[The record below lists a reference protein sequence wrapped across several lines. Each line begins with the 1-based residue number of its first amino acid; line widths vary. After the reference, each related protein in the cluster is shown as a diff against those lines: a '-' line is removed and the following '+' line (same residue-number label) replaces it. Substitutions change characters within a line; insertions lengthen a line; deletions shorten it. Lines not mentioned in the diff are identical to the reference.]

1 MSNFFSARWNNIIS
15 IVLGIAALIVF
26 IAYLVAGVSVT
37 SFIVLVVI
45 GGVT

>member
-26 IAYLVAGVSVT
+26 IVSLITGVSVT
-37 SFIVLVVI
+37 SFIVLVVV